1 MTKISH
7 PVFCIT
13 SLLMV
18 QPLLG
23 ADCESIVG
31 KWAWFA
37 GGEVTAASDGTF
49 RQQSGANGTWT
60 CADAAKGIVT
70 MKWSTGFVNTM
81 LISADGRGLSSAD
94 RSQAFVSAR
103 RVGNP
108 PQQQT
113 QKQASPQQPG
123 QQEPAPQR
131 PGQLPRQAGNV
142 SDENAFAQGRKLAA
156 SGQCQA
162 AIPFLDQ
169 AIRANPRH
177 FHALSDRG
185 RCKAILGQ
193 LAQGLAD
200 LDAAVKAAPND
211 MSPYYNRASLRAD
224 GGDGDGAL
232 ADLDWSIRLMPM
244 NAAGH
249 AARAGLFEAMGRTVE
264 SRFDRELAYK
274 LVDTFKSTQR
284 VTVDRVLQTWTAKRV
299 RPASASPGGGN
310 PIVFASRALDEGRTR
325 AAIATLDAALA
336 GRPDDVSWLV
346 FRARLHRE
354 IGQPTQALEDLAR
367 VLRQGASAPL
377 LVERGRALRQLC
389 MFKDEVAEYTNA
401 IRLDPRYVP
410 AYFERAFTV
419 MFYNK
424 GKDAIPDLTK
434 VIELDPNNWIAYNY
448 RGELNRYWF
457 QLQAAISDY
466 RKSIAINPN
475 FAQAQCNLGFALRAG
490 RVMQEADVWLARC
503 FALDPS
509 EREVARREFAKIKAG
524 EEQGARDL
532 KSHMEWLNRRRE
544 EYDTKNLCNYNGGTW
559 LGPEQKTDGGYCMN

>member
-1 MTKISH
+1 MANIPK
-7 PVFCIT
+7 PVFCLA

-18 QPLLG
+18 QPLFG
-23 ADCESIVG
+23 TGCEAIVG

-37 GGEVTAASDGTF
+37 GGEVIVASDGTF

-60 CADAAKGIVT
+60 CTDPSKGIVT
-70 MKWSTGFVNTM
+70 LKWSTGFVNTM
-81 LISADGRGLSSAD
+81 LISRDGRGLSSAD

-108 PQQQT
+108 PEQRM
-113 QKQASPQQPG
+113 QKEVSREQPE
-123 QQEPAPQR
+123 QQEAPPQR
-131 PGQLPRQAGNV
+131 HVQPPSQGVSV
-142 SDENAFAQGRKLAA
+142 SDESAFAQGRKLAA

-169 AIRANPRH
+169 AIRVNPRH

-200 LDAAVKAAPND
+200 LDLAVKTAPND
-211 MSPYYNRASLRAD
+211 MSPYYNRAGLKAD

-249 AARAGLFEAMGRTVE
+249 AARAGLFEVMGRTVE
-264 SRFDRELAYK
+264 SRLDRELAYK
-274 LVDTFKSTQR
+274 LVGTFKSSQR
-284 VTVDRVLQTWTAKRV
+284 ATVDRVLQTWTAKRV
-299 RPASASPGGGN
+299 RPASVSPGGGN
-310 PIVFASRALDEGRTR
+310 PIVFASRAINEGRTR

-336 GRPDDVSWLV
+336 GRPGDVSLFA

-367 VLRQGASAPL
+367 VLQHGASAAL
-377 LVERGRALRQLC
+377 LVEKGRALRQLC
-389 MFKDEVAEYTNA
+389 MFKEEVAEYGQA

-424 GKDAIPDLTK
+424 GEDAIPDLTK
-434 VIELDPNNWIAYNY
+434 VIELDPNHWMAYNY

-457 QLQAAISDY
+457 HLREAISDY
-466 RKSIAINPN
+466 RKSIAINSN
-475 FAQAQCNLGFALRAG
+475 FAQSQCNLALLFE
-490 RVMQEADVWLARC
+490 QDV
-503 FALDPS
+503 
-509 EREVARREFAKIKAG
+509 
-524 EEQGARDL
+524 
-532 KSHMEWLNRRRE
+532 
-544 EYDTKNLCNYNGGTW
+544 
-559 LGPEQKTDGGYCMN
+559 